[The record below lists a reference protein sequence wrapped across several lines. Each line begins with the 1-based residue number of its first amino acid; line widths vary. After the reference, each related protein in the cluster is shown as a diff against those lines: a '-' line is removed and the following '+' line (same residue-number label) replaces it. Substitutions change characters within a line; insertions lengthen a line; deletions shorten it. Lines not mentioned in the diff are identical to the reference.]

1 MTDKRQPG
9 NPNFSS
15 ELNPTKL
22 RQEMD
27 EPCNA
32 NFLIRVP
39 QSWKDKLS
47 EIPNSKIR
55 EHLKLLIVDQEG

>member
-1 MTDKRQPG
+1 MSDKRQPG

-15 ELNPTKL
+15 GFNPSKL
-22 RQEMD
+22 RQEME

-47 EIPNSKIR
+47 EIPNAEIR
-55 EHLKLLIVDQEG
+55 KHLKLLISNEEE